1 MSCPFA
7 SLCLFL
13 LYAAVSCYQ
22 CSASWKDASINRLTM
37 CYFCS
42 NSHFKDLCLK
52 RLDLFILNVCL
63 FALVW
68 SYVCLFA
75 PLFGWIEWT
84 TFCPLYWARNYL
96 TFVLPHFA
104 SFIFWRRFWSFARFQ
119 FFFLISTILELSHF
133 EKYFWREVRNCTNL
147 ARLPG
152 QLHDVYTRYIKF
164 E

>member
-119 FFFLISTILELSHF
+119 FFFFNFH
-133 EKYFWREVRNCTNL
+133 YFRVIALWEIFL
-147 ARLPG
+147 ARSTKLYKSRAITG
-152 QLHDVYTRYIKF
+152 TTSWCVY
-164 E
+164 